1 MKKFLPALFLLPTL
15 VLGADKSPDQSF
27 YDNAAEGGIAEV
39 ELGKLAQEKGTS
51 AAVKEFGAMM
61 VKDHSAANMKLK
73 AVAAKKGVELP
84 TKPGMMQMATKT
96 KLEVLSGGTFDKS
109 YIRGMVDDHQKDIAL
124 FEKEAKEGKDA
135 DAKAFATA
143 TLPTLRTHLKHV
155 QEIATKMGVDAN

>member
-1 MKKFLPALFLLPTL
+1 MKKFLPVLFLIPTL

-27 YDNAAEGGIAEV
+27 YDHAAEGGMAEV

-51 AAVKEFGAMM
+51 PAVKEFGAMM

-73 AVAAKKGVELP
+73 SVAAKNGVELP

-96 KLEVLSGGTFDKS
+96 KLEVLSGETFDKS
-109 YIRGMVDDHQKDIAL
+109 YIKGMVDDHQKDIAL

-135 DAKAFATA
+135 DARAFATG
-143 TLPTLRTHLKHV
+143 TLPTLRMHLKNV
-155 QEIATKMGVDAN
+155 QGIAAKMGVDAS